1 MRKHD
6 HSTFQLKLR
15 HTIVFL
21 FIEKREEEQTVADHY
36 LMKENEPVP
45 ELDRNKREIL
55 VIVWQYEVQDQ
66 HEMALVDETSYYVA
80 WQNQNDF
87 KAISQHKRKC

>member
-1 MRKHD
+1 
-6 HSTFQLKLR
+6 
-15 HTIVFL
+15 
-21 FIEKREEEQTVADHY
+21 
-36 LMKENEPVP
+36 MKENEPVP